1 MEKLRNLAVENL
13 LNFVENNNLKE
24 LNPYVLLDILKLK
37 IDDGFG
43 ESQENI
49 LDFVLE
55 HQTKLGNFVFEN
67 NIKISSAYF
76 LYSVTEYLK
85 KEPKKSRK
93 YIKFIKKSIDY
104 LENNFDDVYL
114 IVGNKNKNNVDFFA
128 EENATILNFCDGLSD
143 LLNELDYNDVA
154 DRIFLLKGKIEL
166 GFNRYFYNNKMKKI
180 IFKFDKNANFNLAS
194 LDDNIKILSKYLVN
208 SDIVKKTLKEYSK
221 TKIKNLNNYLDY
233 LSLLKKENFKEFE
246 KELNK
251 NFGILENF
259 PELVLTKKEF
269 DEYEVIVNSI
279 NKEIEINF
287 KKLKENQVLLN
298 INEIGIVIKILLI
311 LNRNSD

>member
-1 MEKLRNLAVENL
+1 L
-13 LNFVENNNLKE
+13 
-24 LNPYVLLDILKLK
+24 
-37 IDDGFG
+37 
-43 ESQENI
+43 
-49 LDFVLE
+49 
-55 HQTKLGNFVFEN
+55 NFVFEN

-154 DRIFLLKGKIEL
+154 DRIFLLKGKI
-166 GFNRYFYNNKMKKI
+166 I